1 MISSLKFTE
10 LGEDYFS
17 RVTTQELKNSHLI
30 HINKDLQASLEIKLS
45 NEELRAVCSG
55 EEKFEKVEPIAS
67 VYAGH
72 QFGYFVPQLGDG
84 RSCLIGEIK
93 GYELSLKGA
102 GTTPFSRGADGRA
115 VLRSSIREYLCSIA
129 MEGLNIATTKC
140 LAIVASDSDVYREHV
155 ESGSIVTRVFES
167 NIRFG
172 HFEFFAANGQT
183 ENVKKLADFVL
194 EHYYP
199 HLKGKNCYLNLFKKI
214 VQTTAS
220 MIAGWQAQGF
230 AHGVM
235 NTDNMSILGLTID
248 YGPFSFMENYNPSFI
263 CNHSDNQGRYSFE
276 RQPGVALWN
285 LERLADSLKNLISET
300 DLKDGLAEY
309 QPTLIKE
316 YSALMRR
323 KFGLLKNIE
332 GDSELINDFLELL
345 YINKKDYHRSMRQLT
360 SLEEQSLG
368 ANFNSWFKRYY
379 ERVEKE
385 DEKANERNKL
395 MNSVNPKYVLRNY
408 LAEVAIRKAEDLND
422 YEEIDTLFNLLKSP
436 FENHEGFEAY
446 DNEAPDWGQNLE
458 LSCSS

>member
-1 MISSLKFTE
+1 
-10 LGEDYFS
+10 
-17 RVTTQELKNSHLI
+17 
-30 HINKDLQASLEIKLS
+30 
-45 NEELRAVCSG
+45 
-55 EEKFEKVEPIAS
+55 
-67 VYAGH
+67 
-72 QFGYFVPQLGDG
+72 
-84 RSCLIGEIK
+84 
-93 GYELSLKGA
+93 
-102 GTTPFSRGADGRA
+102 
-115 VLRSSIREYLCSIA
+115 
-129 MEGLNIATTKC
+129 
-140 LAIVASDSDVYREHV
+140 
-155 ESGSIVTRVFES
+155 
-167 NIRFG
+167 
-172 HFEFFAANGQT
+172 
-183 ENVKKLADFVL
+183 
-194 EHYYP
+194 
-199 HLKGKNCYLNLFKKI
+199 
-214 VQTTAS
+214 
-220 MIAGWQAQGF
+220 
-230 AHGVM
+230 M

-436 FENHEGFEAY
+436 FENHEGFEA
-446 DNEAPDWGQNLE
+446 
-458 LSCSS
+458 SI